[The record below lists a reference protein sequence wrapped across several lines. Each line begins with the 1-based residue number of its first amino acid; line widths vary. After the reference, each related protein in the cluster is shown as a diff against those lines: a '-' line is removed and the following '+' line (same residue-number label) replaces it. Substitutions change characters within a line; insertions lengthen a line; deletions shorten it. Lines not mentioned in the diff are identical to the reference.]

1 MEALFTR
8 LYPAAFARRA
18 AHKIGAPAQ
27 AALAA

>member
-8 LYPAAFARRA
+8 LYPVAFTRRA
-18 AHKIGAPAQ
+18 AQKVGVPAA